1 MHIVFVHTPMATVP
15 VPERKEFWRNFDIRY
30 HAAHPGLR
38 HMKNVLWELP
48 HWMHWLGGVLVDAGY
63 TSLEAIDLYT
73 SECTLE
79 GIRRDRLEEALRRSP
94 GDLYLLSPMTPNLHF
109 ALEIATLI
117 KELYPKSKTILGGV
131 IATPLHREIADH
143 PHVDYVIHGR
153 GEYALPALVRAIEQG
168 TDTGKVGHLSLK
180 GPDGKVVS
188 TSVKYPWMPVNQI
201 PKPKIDLFASSV
213 GEDIRYL
220 RQVYGLGCPYKCSFC
235 TIQTIGQKADYFHTE
250 RTIAEIH
257 DYRAHYGEHHN
268 VYFGDETF
276 TVNKTRTLEMCSALR
291 QDGTI
296 KYDIQT
302 RLNCLTDREVLKAL
316 KASGCCWVEIG
327 IETFS
332 QETQDQHKQRMK
344 LSHLEDILGVVRD
357 EGLAV
362 CSFLVNGFP
371 NQTLDDMERSTE
383 YACSLIERDLIQ
395 ASYLFG
401 LVPYPG
407 SDLFDN
413 PERYSMKLL
422 HRDFRLYHEEM
433 VPVYETPFASPDEM
447 HAMFLKG
454 VKHLAQAMSSK
465 STLLNLP
472 ADVHEG
478 QYGSFWH
485 SSHV

>member
-15 VPERKEFWRNFDIRY
+15 VAERENFWRNFDIRY

-73 SECTLE
+73 SECTLD
-79 GIRRDRLEEALRRSP
+79 GINRTRLEEALRRSP

-109 ALEIATLI
+109 ALEIATLV
-117 KELYPKSKTILGGV
+117 KEIYPRAKTVLGGV
-131 IATPLHREIADH
+131 IATPLHRDIASH

-153 GEYALPALVRAIEQG
+153 GENALPALVRAIEQG
-168 TDTGKVGHLSLK
+168 SGIEKVGHLSFK
-180 GPDGKVVS
+180 GADGAVVTTKVS
-188 TSVKYPWMPVNQI
+188 YPWMPVNHI
-201 PKPKIDLFASSV
+201 PKPKIDLFDSSV

-235 TIQTIGQKADYFHTE
+235 TIQTIGQKADYFHTD

-257 DYRAHYGEHHN
+257 AYRDHYGKHHN

-276 TVNKTRTLEMCSALR
+276 TANKPRTLEMCTALR
-291 QDGTI
+291 LDGTI

-302 RLNCLTDREVLKAL
+302 RLNCLTDSEVLKGL
-316 KASGCCWVEIG
+316 KESGCCWVEIG
-327 IETFS
+327 VETFS

-344 LSHLEDILGVVRD
+344 LSELEDTLARIRD
-357 EGLAV
+357 SGLAV

-371 NQTLDDMERSTE
+371 NQTIDDMKRSLD
-383 YACSLIERDLIQ
+383 YACSLLSRDLLQ

-407 SDLFDN
+407 SDLYEN
-413 PERYSMKLL
+413 PSRYGMKIL
-422 HRDFRLYHEEM
+422 HKDFRLYHEEM
-433 VPVYETPFASPDEM
+433 QPVYETEFASSEEI
-447 HAMFLKG
+447 HKAFLLG
-454 VKHLAQAMSSK
+454 VKQIGQAMSGRSG
-465 STLLNLP
+465 LLP
-472 ADVHEG
+472 MPVDAQG
-478 QYGSFWH
+478 GAYGSFWH
-485 SSHV
+485 GSHV

>member
-1 MHIVFVHTPMATVP
+1 
-15 VPERKEFWRNFDIRY
+15 
-30 HAAHPGLR
+30 
-38 HMKNVLWELP
+38 MKNVLWELP

-79 GIRRDRLEEALRRSP
+79 GIHRGRLEEALRQSP
-94 GDLYLLSPMTPNLHF
+94 GDIYLLSPMTPNLHF

-117 KELYPKSKTILGGV
+117 KELYPRSKTVLGGV
-131 IATPLHREIADH
+131 IATPLHRQIASH

-153 GEYALPALVRAIEQG
+153 GEHALPDLVRAIERG
-168 TDTGKVGHLSLK
+168 ADIEKVGHLSFK
-180 GPDGKVVS
+180 APDGTVV
-188 TSVKYPWMPVNQI
+188 TTHRTYPWMPVNQI
-201 PKPKIDLFASSV
+201 PKPKIDLFDRSV

-235 TIQTIGQKADYFHTE
+235 TIQTIGQKADYFHTD
-250 RTIAEIH
+250 RAIAEIH

-276 TVNKTRTLEMCSALR
+276 TVNKPRTLDMCAALR

-302 RLNCLTDREVLKAL
+302 RLNCLMDRDVLKAL
-316 KASGCCWVEIG
+316 KGSGCCWIEIG
-327 IETFS
+327 IETFN

-344 LSHLEDILGVVRD
+344 LSEVEETLARIRD

-371 NQTLDDMERSTE
+371 NQSLDDMQRSID
-383 YACSLIERDLIQ
+383 YACSLIEKDLLQ

-407 SDLFDN
+407 SDLYEN
-413 PERYSMKLL
+413 PERYGMKLL
-422 HRDFRLYHEEM
+422 HHDYRLYHEEM
-433 VPVYETPFASPDEM
+433 VPVYETSFARPEES
-447 HAMFLKG
+447 HKMFLKG
-454 VKHLAQAMSSK
+454 LGQLAQAMSGRSA
-465 STLLNLP
+465 LLAP
-472 ADVHEG
+472 PPDVHEG

-485 SSHV
+485 GSHV